1 MKPHIYKW
9 VANNKEKLKE
19 MKRQHA
25 LNYYAK
31 NKDAICEKR
40 KKERIDKQI
49 FKIQAKI
56 IIKMLVKNLKQ
67 IFMNFL
73 FLKKLYDFLKFLF
86 LIIFSTANINEQ
98 SIKSKKEL
106 LLEKRKYLEENVKEN
121 HFLENVRNDYQK
133 YHDFILKQKQDQIKS
148 MQFLNQYIDDLMI
161 SGKLTEHDIVNSKR
175 EKQEI
180 MSEVDKIKKDLDGLM
195 KN

>member
-1 MKPHIYKW
+1 MYELKMN
-9 VANNKEKLKE
+9 VADRDNYLNQIEQQIK
-19 MKRQHA
+19 MKRH
-25 LNYYAK
+25 
-31 NKDAICEKR
+31 
-40 KKERIDKQI
+40 
-49 FKIQAKI
+49 
-56 IIKMLVKNLKQ
+56 
-67 IFMNFL
+67 
-73 FLKKLYDFLKFLF
+73 
-86 LIIFSTANINEQ
+86 
-98 SIKSKKEL
+98 L

-121 HFLENVRNDYQK
+121 HFLENVRNDYKK